1 MPIIKSAV
9 KRTRQAK
16 KRRAYNVAVKSSV
29 KGKTKTFKADLTT
42 DLKKAHD
49 SLIIAI
55 SELDRAVKRGTLHK
69 RTVARRKSRLTKQYN
84 ALADQPYGVAK
95 ASKTKPTAT
104 KTSSAKTTKS
114 KATTKKSSPA
124 NKK

>member
-1 MPIIKSAV
+1 MPIIKSAI

-16 KRRAYNVAVKSSV
+16 KRRTYNIAVKSGV
-29 KGKTKTFKADLTT
+29 KSKTKAFRADLAI

-49 SLIIAI
+49 SLVMAIA
-55 SELDRAVKRGTLHK
+55 ELDRAVKRGTLHK

-95 ASKTKPTAT
+95 VSKAKVAPAKTSTTKASKP
-104 KTSSAKTTKS
+104 KTT
-114 KATTKKSSPA
+114 AKKPSPA
-124 NKK
+124 SKK